1 MRGSDGGF
9 VARSILITGGSSGIG
24 EALALEFAR
33 RGDSVAVG
41 ARRVERLEAL
51 ARKLTALGAPRVLAL
66 PLDVTDMDSI
76 ESALDRTVQAFGR
89 IDVVVVN
96 AGVGYSLPVGKGRF
110 DEIRQTLETNL
121 TGAIA
126 TIECALPRLRGQGGG
141 QIVVVTSVA
150 SLRGLP
156 FMGAYSAAKAGLHRY
171 VQSLRAEVRYEPLT
185 VTELVPGY
193 IDTDMNRSV
202 PNRPFV
208 IPVERGAA
216 IMARM
221 IERGVGRRY
230 VPMWPWMFVAPL
242 LRVLPTRWLAPRR
255 RQQR

>member
-1 MRGSDGGF
+1 MNKTNESRITSEVDFTREGKHHGF
-9 VARSILITGGSSGIG
+9 LRLPHSVHRSAYGWIPI
-24 EALALEFAR
+24 
-33 RGDSVAVG
+33 
-41 ARRVERLEAL
+41 
-51 ARKLTALGAPRVLAL
+51 P
-66 PLDVTDMDSI
+66 
-76 ESALDRTVQAFGR
+76 
-89 IDVVVVN
+89 
-96 AGVGYSLPVGKGRF
+96 
-110 DEIRQTLETNL
+110 
-121 TGAIA
+121 
-126 TIECALPRLRGQGGG
+126 
-141 QIVVVTSVA
+141 VTSVKNGEGPRMLLMA
-150 SLRGLP
+150 GNHGDEYEGQVALAKLTRGLDP
-156 FMGAYSAAKAGLHRY
+156 GAVRGQVIILPMANFPAAKAGLHRY

-185 VTELVPGY
+185 VTELDPGY